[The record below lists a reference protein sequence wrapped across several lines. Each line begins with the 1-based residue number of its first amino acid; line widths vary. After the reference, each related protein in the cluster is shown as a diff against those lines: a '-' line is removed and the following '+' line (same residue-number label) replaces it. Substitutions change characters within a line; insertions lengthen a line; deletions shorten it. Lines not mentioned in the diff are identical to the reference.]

1 MKGAARS
8 TTADDASTV
17 ASGASEERSES
28 PESSE
33 QGLSGRSCF
42 IERAQAKSR
51 YRDRKMK
58 WMKAPNRS
66 SRATRCALPSLP
78 RSLGPVL
85 ASSCLPERFG
95 AFSPARNRP
104 HTSPTDC
111 GAPSLRSV
119 RSSSLARLCRD
130 TSYCR
135 THGRERARRRSGT
148 CISKTTKQSPE
159 RWHHLCPTVSL
170 RSGRDSARRHRN
182 SGRYSPRNRRQLLH
196 QVLELAEELVVGVDG
211 GLDGL

>member
-1 MKGAARS
+1 MRVDWGGMWLAVADRVGMKGAARS
-8 TTADDASTV
+8 TTADDASTA

-51 YRDRKMK
+51 YRDRKIK

-85 ASSCLPERFG
+85 ASSCLPERF
-95 AFSPARNRP
+95 APFSPARNHP

-119 RSSSLARLCRD
+119 RSSLLARLRRD
-130 TSYCR
+130 T
-135 THGRERARRRSGT
+135 
-148 CISKTTKQSPE
+148 
-159 RWHHLCPTVSL
+159 SL
-170 RSGRDSARRHRN
+170 RSGRDGARRHRN

-211 GLDGL
+211 GLDGP